1 MTDSLITIAFMVG
14 LVGDMLLQIYTNN
27 VGDDMGLKNYFIQH
41 GKVES
46 LLIGAA
52 IVCFAYILYMVVLQL
67 PLSYTNLFIYGILVD
82 FVFRFT
88 RFFPS
93 LNEYYDK
100 LNIFQTAVIGGSGPA
115 ILPYFIYQMTLA
127 K

>member
-1 MTDSLITIAFMVG
+1 MLNDPSLI
-14 LVGDMLLQIYTNN
+14 
-27 VGDDMGLKNYFIQH
+27 
-41 GKVES
+41 S
-46 LLIGAA
+46 LL
-52 IVCFAYILYMVVLQL
+52 
-67 PLSYTNLFIYGILVD
+67 ILVD

-115 ILPYFIYQMTLA
+115 ILPYFISKMFVQ
-127 K
+127 

>member
-1 MTDSLITIAFMVG
+1 MSDKLITIAFMVG

-27 VGDDMGLKNYFIQH
+27 FGDGMGLKNYFEQH

-115 ILPYFIYQMTLA
+115 ILPYFIYKVFVQ
-127 K
+127 

>member
-14 LVGDMLLQIYTNN
+14 FVGDAILPIAVTSF
-27 VGDDMGLKNYFIQH
+27 GSDIGLKNYFIQH

-52 IVCFAYILYMVVLQL
+52 IVCFAYILYTVVLKL
-67 PLSYTNLFIYGILVD
+67 PLTYTNLFIYGILID

-100 LNIFQTAVIGGSGPA
+100 LNIFQTSVIGGSIPA
-115 ILPYFIYQMTLA
+115 MLPYFFYKLLS
-127 K
+127 